1 MNAISLRIEYRHG
14 RPLAAYLRLP
24 HPPGTKAARTEMA
37 SEDLVVDFAADG
49 SPLGIEIVSPAVV
62 SLAEI
67 RAVFE
72 KLSLT
77 PPADEELAPLRAA

>member
-1 MNAISLRIEYRHG
+1 
-14 RPLAAYLRLP
+14 
-24 HPPGTKAARTEMA
+24 MA

-49 SPLGIEIVSPAVV
+49 SPLRTEIVSPAVV